1 MPDITKNKKYSEE
14 DELLAA
20 DKAAGSNK
28 TTSTTT
34 PSGSTAQ
41 TTANTTKSDA
51 GAAATQKYNYT
62 PESIYAAGAKVQSD
76 PDYVAYHYGAFNQG
90 QGTYTLSE
98 DEYNQMRQEYGFEG
112 DYGTYNSATK
122 ERTIDSQEYN
132 AIVNNAKS
140 SSSSSPASG
149 SSGSS
154 SQGSSTS
161 SPAVQAAEQ
170 LLSQKLSQSPG
181 NYQSAYSDELKAL
194 IDQYGSRQF
203 SYDPYSDPAY
213 LLAQQQ
219 AQQSGKLA
227 MMDSMGQASA
237 LTGGYGSSYGQQVGQ
252 QTYNQYISD
261 AMTNVYPELYQAAV
275 DQYNQEGSDLLNK
288 YSLLS
293 DRETQDY
300 NQYRDS
306 VSDYYNDVQLAYNQY
321 ADQRDFGYQQSRD
334 AVSDA
339 RYQQEYAYQAS
350 RDKVSDERYAQELA
364 LELASGSSSSGSS
377 SSSGNQTTTTQYPHK
392 DEVLA
397 SLNEMVSMNGDK
409 PSSADQA
416 GYAKY
421 QQSLENEAKYIY
433 NNIENGYISADDTDI
448 AFLLDNNE
456 DLYNAYIAYV
466 DAITSRNNAANKTRG
481 NESTY

>member
-1 MPDITKNKKYSEE
+1 MPDITKNKKYSVE

-28 TTSTTT
+28 TTSTMPDITKNKKYSVEGLLAADKATESNKTT
-34 PSGSTAQ
+34 STTAPSGSTAQ
-41 TTANTTKSDA
+41 TTANTTKSD
-51 GAAATQKYNYT
+51 TN
-62 PESIYAAGAKVQSD
+62 
-76 PDYVAYHYGAFNQG
+76 
-90 QGTYTLSE
+90 
-98 DEYNQMRQEYGFEG
+98 
-112 DYGTYNSATK
+112 
-122 ERTIDSQEYN
+122 
-132 AIVNNAKS
+132 
-140 SSSSSPASG
+140 SSPTSG

-154 SQGSSTS
+154 SQGSYTS

-321 ADQRDFGYQQSRD
+321 ADQRGFEYQQSRD
-334 AVSDA
+334 AVYDA
-339 RYQQEYAYQAS
+339 RYEQESAYQAS
-350 RDKVSDERYAQELA
+350 RDKVSDERYELELA
-364 LELASGSSSSGSS
+364 LELAGG
-377 SSSGNQTTTTQYPHK
+377 GNETTAPQYPHK

-397 SLNEMVSMNGDK
+397 SLKEMVSMNGDK
-409 PSSADQA
+409 PSSDDQE

-466 DAITSRNNAANKTRG
+466 DAIRNRNNAANKTRG
-481 NESTY
+481 NESTS